1 MDELAKNSS
10 RLPAKPLLNFIR
22 TTYQP
27 GWLSWSIKGGIVL
40 HVFLPRKIDNRES
53 RFDKFAHRMRFS
65 CCHDII
71 IRRVVLQHQPH
82 RMDIILCA
90 APIPFAFQVP
100 EHKLCNEPSRN
111 ARSRTRD
118 FASHKVLRAPRRL
131 VIVKNAVADKQP
143 VGFAINSRQLRG
155 ERLGSAV
162 RTRRSQRRVLG
173 LRNFECISENFRS
186 RRVIKSGGLRLRARD
201 FKQAQGRY
209 PRFFAVRFW
218 NFKTQANVALSGK
231 MIQLRRTDIGNN
243 APLVLSARSP

>member
-1 MDELAKNSS
+1 M
-10 RLPAKPLLNFIR
+10 
-22 TTYQP
+22 
-27 GWLSWSIKGGIVL
+27 L

-155 ERLGSAV
+155 ERLSAAV

-186 RRVIKSGGLRLRARD
+186 RRVIKSGGAAVARAR
-201 FKQAQGRY
+201 FQASAGSLSPLLRSSILEFQNSGQRGFVRQDDTA
-209 PRFFAVRFW
+209 PSDRHRQQCAARAVGE
-218 NFKTQANVALSGK
+218 VAVMEK
-231 MIQLRRTDIGNN
+231 
-243 APLVLSARSP
+243 

>member
-1 MDELAKNSS
+1 
-10 RLPAKPLLNFIR
+10 
-22 TTYQP
+22 
-27 GWLSWSIKGGIVL
+27 VL

-71 IRRVVLQHQPH
+71 IHRVVLQHQPH

-155 ERLGSAV
+155 ERLGAAV

-186 RRVIKSGGLRLRARD
+186 RRVIKSGGLRLRAR
-201 FKQAQGRY
+201 FQASAGSLSPLLRSSILEFQNSGQRGFVRQDDTA
-209 PRFFAVRFW
+209 PSDRHRQQCAARAVGE
-218 NFKTQANVALSGK
+218 VAVMEK
-231 MIQLRRTDIGNN
+231 
-243 APLVLSARSP
+243 